1 MIGKYSLIKKE
12 SNMKKFWLT
21 FTMLM
26 CMFLVTSADAL
37 TWHTANQATVGWD
50 PVLSLT
56 DGTLLPSGT
65 VVEYE
70 VFSAILVDKSDMVSM
85 GRTADYTKAI
95 TLTREGGNFIGVKA
109 IRVEGSADV
118 SESTIS
124 WSDNSAVCANGEDFG
139 IQFYLIPAFPM
150 GIYKQ

>member
-1 MIGKYSLIKKE
+1 MKKLFLTLAMLVCMIG
-12 SNMKKFWLT
+12 
-21 FTMLM
+21 FTIN
-26 CMFLVTSADAL
+26 ADAL
-37 TWHTANQATVGWD
+37 TWHTANQATIGWA

-70 VFSAILVDKSDMVSM
+70 VFSALLIDKSDMVSM

-109 IRVEGSADV
+109 IRMSGEDAV
-118 SESTIS
+118 SESSIS

-150 GIYKQ
+150 GIYKE